1 MAANGMRDE
10 IRAMVREVLQEE
22 LQGLRGE
29 GGAHADT
36 SPRPQVREEAVS
48 LTNDAELNAF
58 VHRILELARDGKS
71 VREIA
76 AGRWRFRLHANGGA
90 ATAPR
95 PPAAPGS
102 PPTPASVVFDRGLV
116 SERQVAQVPAG
127 SAIQVGKRV
136 RFTPLARDEIRR
148 KGIQVERTGT

>member
-1 MAANGMRDE
+1 MRDE

-48 LTNDAELNAF
+48 LTSDAELNAF

-71 VREIA
+71 VREIK

-90 ATAPR
+90 AAPR

-102 PPTPASVVFDRGLV
+102 PPTPASIAFDRGLV
-116 SERQVAQVPAG
+116 SERQIAQVPAG
-127 SAIQVGKRV
+127 SAIRAGKRV

-148 KGIQVERTGT
+148 KGIRVERTET